1 MAQQTIN
8 VGTTVNDGTGDT
20 LRAAFVK
27 TVGNFSELYTTASTL
42 TTNLGTTNTN
52 VTNLTNS
59 LSNTDTNV
67 STLTTNLGT
76 TNTNVTNLTNT
87 VTENTTQQVL
97 DKTTSYTGVNGD
109 NRRFITFDSASA
121 TTYTVPSTAAVGWEC
136 AVMQLGIGQTTI
148 AVGGT
153 GALRHSDNHTKTAK
167 QYAIVYLKVYSNS
180 GTAPQVAFTGE
191 TAT

>member
-1 MAQQTIN
+1 MAQQVLN

-20 LRAAFVK
+20 GRAGGIKINA
-27 TVGNFSELYTTASTL
+27 NFTELYTTTSTL
-42 TTNLGTTNTN
+42 TADLATTNTN
-52 VTNLTNS
+52 IT
-59 LSNTDTNV
+59 
-67 STLTTNLGT
+67 TLNA
-76 TNTNVTNLTNT
+76 T